1 MSELTEDR
9 LDRIE
14 SLARTLVDDYGL
26 RGRWGWFGTPTQP
39 YLSTRNYGRAFIL
52 GATVGHTH
60 HRVHDDGDG
69 SYEVPC
75 PDGANNSCLAVMD
88 ADETPIGSGTELTD
102 DHNADGED
110 VVVEYEEYLQ
120 RHALIT
126 FPSGKHSGMRSSAQI
141 PVFEVCRDA
150 TSSADPRVY
159 RPDVVGFRS
168 AAAEWLAE
176 VDAETVRALVELARR
191 APMQEL
197 PLEGSGNA

>member
-1 MSELTEDR
+1 VVTAAR

-14 SLARTLVDDYGL
+14 ALARTLIDDYDL
-26 RGRWGWFGTPTQP
+26 HGRWGWFGTPTQP
-39 YLSTRNYGRAFIL
+39 YLSTRQHGRMFIL

-60 HRVHDDGDG
+60 HRVLLDDGDG
-69 SYEVPC
+69 SWEVPC
-75 PDGANNSCLAVMD
+75 PDGEFGSCLAVVD
-88 ADETPIGSGTELTD
+88 VDETPVGSGAEPTG
-102 DHNADGED
+102 DHNADGEE
-110 VVVEYEEYLQ
+110 VVVDYDEYLQ

-126 FPSGKHSGMRSSAQI
+126 FPSGKHAGMRSSAQI

-176 VDAETVRALVELARR
+176 MDAETVLALVELARR

-197 PLEGSGNA
+197 RAEGEELK